1 MRTYSCD
8 CLAKREKKLYYVQVQ
23 ICCTLRHCEDTNVM
37 IQFRGTLLECE
48 CASGKKSKLI
58 TKLSYVSGKE
68 QLKFH
73 H

>member
-1 MRTYSCD
+1 MFKFKYVARCD
-8 CLAKREKKLYYVQVQ
+8 TAK
-23 ICCTLRHCEDTNVM
+23 